1 VGNRDFHVVLGVE
14 RALLQFV
21 GLLVDCVDL
30 KRDVEPLA
38 VGVADGTELIVR
50 ACRQARHLRPEF
62 TLGLDQRNA
71 VGFSRAA
78 FSFSAVAPSCRPMLS
93 RSRP

>member
-1 VGNRDFHVVLGVE
+1 MLGVE

-71 VGFSRAA
+71 VGLLLFEGKRQRNRIWCSDR
-78 FSFSAVAPSCRPMLS
+78 LGW
-93 RSRP
+93 